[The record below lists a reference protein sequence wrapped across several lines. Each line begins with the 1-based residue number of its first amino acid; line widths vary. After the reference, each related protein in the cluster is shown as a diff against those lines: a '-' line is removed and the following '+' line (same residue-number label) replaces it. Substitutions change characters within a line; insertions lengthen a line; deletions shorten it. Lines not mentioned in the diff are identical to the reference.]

1 MFLVQ
6 GLYAFGKDMF
16 VSLLETLLLIVQKWQ
31 DMLHMQVAES
41 LKKTSA

>member
-6 GLYAFGKDMF
+6 RLYAFCKDML
-16 VSLLETLLLIVQKWQ
+16 VSLLETLLLTVQKWQ

>member
-6 GLYAFGKDMF
+6 GLYAFGKDML
-16 VSLLETLLLIVQKWQ
+16 VSLLETLLLIAQKWQ
-31 DMLHMQVAES
+31 DMQVAES

>member
-6 GLYAFGKDMF
+6 GLYAFGKDML
-16 VSLLETLLLIVQKWQ
+16 VSLLETLLLIAQKWQ